1 MERGDERPVGRCD
14 TRRGFVRGA
23 LGGAVAAGF
32 MAARSQPAAAGLLT
46 GAGSDGELLEK
57 LLGIEQA
64 VIYAYRHLIAS
75 IRPPAS
81 VASTLRKFLGH
92 ELVHARMLSDE
103 LSRRG
108 RKPPA
113 PPRSAS
119 AVDAVLTAL
128 GVNGRLEQIHGW
140 EQALQLLVFVEWG
153 EAGAYH
159 DAILKLA
166 DPALVRLATQI
177 LTCEGQQ
184 STVLIELAHHG
195 DVQRAVPH
203 AFLPLVPELAA

>member
-1 MERGDERPVGRCD
+1 MERHD

-23 LGGAVAAGF
+23 LASAVAAGV
-32 MAARSQPAAAGLLT
+32 MAARGQPAAAGSLT
-46 GAGSDGELLEK
+46 GASTDGELLEK
-57 LLGIEQA
+57 LLGVEQA
-64 VIYAYRHLIAS
+64 VMYAYRYLIGAV
-75 IRPPAS
+75 RPSGSA
-81 VASTLRKFLGH
+81 ASTLRAFLGH
-92 ELVHARMLSDE
+92 ELIHARTLGDE
-103 LSRRG
+103 LARRG
-108 RKPPA
+108 RRPPA

-119 AVDAVLTAL
+119 AVDGVLMAL
-128 GVNGRLEQIHGW
+128 GVNGRLEQIHGV

-159 DAILKLA
+159 DAIVKLA

-195 DVQRAVPH
+195 NVQRAVPH